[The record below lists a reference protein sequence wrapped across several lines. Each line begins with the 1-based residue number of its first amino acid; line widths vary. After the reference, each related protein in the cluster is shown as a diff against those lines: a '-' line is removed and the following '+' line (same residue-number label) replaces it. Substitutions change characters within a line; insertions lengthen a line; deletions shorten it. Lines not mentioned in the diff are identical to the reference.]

1 MFGQSASLF
10 GSQLGGFISGVA
22 NKIKEQIAVSHEEFM
37 REREKYDNPDAVAA
51 PASPTVPIWTHM
63 AAGDKDLEA
72 KLREHALIIA
82 CEKSTFLEG
91 PPPGEEFNF
100 DLEKSLS
107 VVMETLNWDPN
118 LEKQRFLW
126 VPRKVL
132 EPTFWGNYF
141 YHVDRIAK
149 LLRSGK
155 TPVHTSTATSETL
168 ANEEEEWKKKLQEIS
183 DLASAANTSTFTTE
197 PAQGSHPLPSF
208 HSILCHF
215 PYH

>member
-82 CEKSTFLEG
+82 CVGLSSCTLFWTSIC
-91 PPPGEEFNF
+91 
-100 DLEKSLS
+100 SLS
-107 VVMETLNWDPN
+107 LSFTHLFMISSLIFSSIPCYRRNP
-118 LEKQRFLW
+118 LFL
-126 VPRKVL
+126 KAL
-132 EPTFWGNYF
+132 
-141 YHVDRIAK
+141 HQA
-149 LLRSGK
+149 RSLIL
-155 TPVHTSTATSETL
+155 T
-168 ANEEEEWKKKLQEIS
+168 WKRVCLS
-183 DLASAANTSTFTTE
+183 
-197 PAQGSHPLPSF
+197 
-208 HSILCHF
+208 
-215 PYH
+215 